1 MLQHLPLGTMNATL
15 NTALVALAT
24 TGSVWFGTDGD
35 RRLIITLFAI
45 TALIIYRLLREVKEI
60 DGFWS
65 FLNQNVVELALMG
78 TIAPGAFESLMEIV
92 KSVAK
97 AIPETVGYL
106 F

>member
-1 MLQHLPLGTMNATL
+1 MLQYFPLGTMNATL

-45 TALIIYRLLREVKEI
+45 TALIVYRLLRNVREV

-78 TIAPGAFESLMEIV
+78 TIAPGAFKSLLEV
-92 KSVAK
+92 VESVAK
-97 AIPETVGYL
+97 AIPATVGYL